1 VDLVLHPSAF
11 PRGYADLEDR
21 AQVVE
26 IVDATDPSR
35 AAEVVVADVKDI
47 YTSKQAANR
56 AKDRAALPKFVG
68 IHHSPDERKEAL
80 RQRYR
85 KGGHGSRG
93 GS

>member
-1 VDLVLHPSAF
+1 VDLVLHPSGF

-56 AKDRAALPKFVG
+56 AKDRAALP
-68 IHHSPDERKEAL
+68 
-80 RQRYR
+80 
-85 KGGHGSRG
+85 
-93 GS
+93 